1 MEPYLIKRKIVLNR
15 IKMVVKSLSKVIVTT
30 WIFCLGEFLKKSAT
44 KLKKI
49 VSTVAQ
55 NFASIQTIAKTI
67 LKEIGF
73 GHFGMNKKHRFQDED
88 LRKTKE
94 R

>member
-1 MEPYLIKRKIVLNR
+1 MNFLLGRVSQKISY
-15 IKMVVKSLSKVIVTT
+15 KT
-30 WIFCLGEFLKKSAT
+30 
-44 KLKKI
+44 KKI

-67 LKEIGF
+67 LREIGF
-73 GHFGMNKKHRFQDED
+73 GHFGMNKTHRFQDED

>member
-1 MEPYLIKRKIVLNR
+1 M
-15 IKMVVKSLSKVIVTT
+15 
-30 WIFCLGEFLKKSAT
+30 FCLREFLKKSAT

-49 VSTVAQ
+49 VSTVGQ

-67 LKEIGF
+67 LKEIGV
-73 GHFGMNKKHRFQDED
+73 GHFGMNKTHRFQDED
-88 LRKTKE
+88 LRKKKE

>member
-1 MEPYLIKRKIVLNR
+1 MNFLLGRVSQKISY
-15 IKMVVKSLSKVIVTT
+15 KT
-30 WIFCLGEFLKKSAT
+30 
-44 KLKKI
+44 KKI
-49 VSTVAQ
+49 VNTVAQ

>member
-1 MEPYLIKRKIVLNR
+1 MNVLLERVSQKISY
-15 IKMVVKSLSKVIVTT
+15 KT
-30 WIFCLGEFLKKSAT
+30 
-44 KLKKI
+44 KKI
-49 VSTVAQ
+49 VSTVGK

-73 GHFGMNKKHRFQDED
+73 GHFGMNKTHRFQDED
-88 LRKTKE
+88 LRKKKE

>member
-1 MEPYLIKRKIVLNR
+1 MNFLLGRVSQKISY
-15 IKMVVKSLSKVIVTT
+15 KT
-30 WIFCLGEFLKKSAT
+30 
-44 KLKKI
+44 KKI
-49 VSTVAQ
+49 VSTVGQ
-55 NFASIQTIAKTI
+55 NFASIQTIPKTI

-73 GHFGMNKKHRFQDED
+73 VHFCMNKTHRFQDED

>member
-1 MEPYLIKRKIVLNR
+1 MN
-15 IKMVVKSLSKVIVTT
+15 
-30 WIFCLGEFLKKSAT
+30 FLFGRVSQKFSYKT
-44 KLKKI
+44 KKI

>member
-1 MEPYLIKRKIVLNR
+1 MNFLLGRVSQKISY
-15 IKMVVKSLSKVIVTT
+15 KT
-30 WIFCLGEFLKKSAT
+30 
-44 KLKKI
+44 KKI

-55 NFASIQTIAKTI
+55 NFVSIQTIAKTI
-67 LKEIGF
+67 LREIGF
-73 GHFGMNKKHRFQDED
+73 GHFGMNKTHRFQDED

>member
-1 MEPYLIKRKIVLNR
+1 M
-15 IKMVVKSLSKVIVTT
+15 
-30 WIFCLGEFLKKSAT
+30 FCLGEFLKKSDT
-44 KLKKI
+44 KQI
-49 VSTVAQ
+49 EQ

-73 GHFGMNKKHRFQDED
+73 GHFCMNKTHRFQDEN
-88 LRKTKE
+88 LRKIKQ